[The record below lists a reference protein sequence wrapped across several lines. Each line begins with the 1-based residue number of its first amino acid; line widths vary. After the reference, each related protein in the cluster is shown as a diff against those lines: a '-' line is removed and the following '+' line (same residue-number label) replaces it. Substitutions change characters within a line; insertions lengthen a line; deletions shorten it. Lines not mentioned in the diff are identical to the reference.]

1 MSEFLSQHGSDLSSV
16 RKPLLDHIPKII
28 EIRQKVKSVRR
39 RQININQDID
49 VPHVALASREGELF
63 PANQSIERASQLKNE
78 QIIVF
83 KNVIQKLSITFSHST
98 KSQQSFHFMK
108 IILTMTLRYLLNKT
122 SMVYRYSA

>member
-49 VPHVALASREGELF
+49 VPHVALTSREGELF

-78 QIIVF
+78 QIVVF
-83 KNVIQKLSITFSHST
+83 KNVST
-98 KSQQSFHFMK
+98 Q
-108 IILTMTLRYLLNKT
+108 IIHNILL
-122 SMVYRYSA
+122 